1 MRHLRSSTALVLTGV
16 LAVGA
21 TTATAAVKKPA
32 PPVCNLVT
40 DDAGDTAYLALPNS
54 DTIDILSAD
63 VASDGKNLTGVI
75 RVKKY
80 TPNETSTVYGKRFI
94 VAFEG
99 AGLKPMYLTLL
110 DYPVGQVFNF
120 GSTSVDAAGRTTYT
134 SDGAATGT
142 IDAATGVIR
151 ISTTAAA
158 LKDAGYGTLTKGK
171 DLSGINAVTFRR
183 VGTSLM
189 PGDDAV
195 SSKKYKVG
203 AASCVKP

>member
-1 MRHLRSSTALVLTGV
+1 MRHLRTSTALLLTGV

-21 TTATAAVKKPA
+21 TTATAAVKKP
-32 PPVCNLVT
+32 VCNLVT
-40 DDAGDTAYLALPNS
+40 DEAGDTAYLALPAS

-63 VASDGKNLTGVI
+63 IASDGKKLTAVL

-80 TPNETSTVYGKRFI
+80 TANETATVHGKRFI

-134 SDGAATGT
+134 SDGAATGAV
-142 IDAATGVIR
+142 DAAAGTIT
-151 ISTTAAA
+151 ISTDAAA
-158 LKDAGYGTLTKGK
+158 LKEAGYGTLTKGK

-183 VGTSLM
+183 VGTSLFS
-189 PGDDAV
+189 GDDAAT
-195 SSKKYKVG
+195 SKKYKVG
-203 AASCVKP
+203 AASCLKP